1 MGCEVPVIKEVEAV
15 DLRALRERGQL
26 LRGEFLDAF
35 AKLEAA
41 VMDYIVRLEL
51 KAAPGTPLTQKL
63 TRLSGAKDHFV
74 HPKKLEERIK
84 AITLLN
90 DKRTDLVHAVLT
102 VIVRYD
108 GSKAIE
114 NWFGFQNACH
124 TDKKL
129 RILTVEEMKDM
140 VREAKQLS
148 SQFSHQQLKE
158 AAPAAP
164 AAASG

>member
-1 MGCEVPVIKEVEAV
+1 MGCEIPIANEVEAV

-35 AKLEAA
+35 ARLETA

-51 KAAPGTPLTQKL
+51 KAAPGTPLSQKL
-63 TRLSGAKDHFV
+63 ARLAGAKDRFI

-90 DKRTDLVHAVLT
+90 DKRADLVHAVLT

-108 GSKAIE
+108 GSKAVE

-124 TDKKL
+124 ADKKI
-129 RILTVEEMKDM
+129 RIVTAEEMKDM
-140 VREAKQLS
+140 VREAKQLA

-158 AAPAAP
+158 ATPAAP
-164 AAASG
+164 AAASA